1 MRFLSYSSIQLGTVD
16 PKQLLGVIKS
26 TKKYLPKERVRT
38 YYGRPVINWGYK
50 TKQLLRLRFSVGRV
64 QIIIGTILGINY
76 DDFCPLYDNLT
87 QADIII
93 DMESLHRSPK
103 YPGLLDLVHPSETM
117 KFFIDRANNMLIV
130 KEHKSTTCI
139 KILRSYE

>member
-1 MRFLSYSSIQLGTVD
+1 MRFLPYNVSQLGTVD
-16 PKQLLGVIKS
+16 PKQLLAVIKS
-26 TKKYLPKERVRT
+26 TKKYLPEEKTPNRT
-38 YYGRPVINWGYK
+38 RR
-50 TKQLLRLRFSVGRV
+50 LLRLRFSVGRV

-103 YPGLLDLVHPSETM
+103 YPGLLDLVHPGETM
-117 KFFIDRANNMLIV
+117 EFFIDRANNMLIV

-139 KILRSYE
+139 KILRSYEQ